1 MLPSVLINSSR
12 WSQNSY

>member
-12 WSQNSY
+12 WS